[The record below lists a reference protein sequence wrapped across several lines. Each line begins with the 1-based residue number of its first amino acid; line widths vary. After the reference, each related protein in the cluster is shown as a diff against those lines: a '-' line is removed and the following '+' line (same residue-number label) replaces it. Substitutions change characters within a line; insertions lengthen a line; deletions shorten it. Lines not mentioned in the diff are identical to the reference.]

1 MIFLLAHLLDSFNS
15 RLNMKK
21 NPPVHQIELLIVK
34 LSELSNSMDPTP
46 FHHRNLDAD
55 AEEFL
60 ENWAL
65 EFPQNSHFRIIVHI
79 EQMRWH

>member
-1 MIFLLAHLLDSFNS
+1 
-15 RLNMKK
+15 
-21 NPPVHQIELLIVK
+21 
-34 LSELSNSMDPTP
+34 MDPTP

-65 EFPQNSHFRIIVHI
+65 EFPQNSHFRKKVYTLVFGPL
-79 EQMRWH
+79 